1 MSLNVVVKPN
11 ADFTSGNIT
20 RALLNQ
26 AAKPTIAVA
35 GSIGTEEIEALSITG
50 AKIAVNTISGSKM
63 SDGTVGFDKLSNL
76 GRGNVLV
83 GQAKDEDGGI
93 DGGATVTVKL
103 PENGFLVGDGN
114 DVKAMV
120 FDNSAS
126 GAISMSQYTDSSTGD
141 TSFKHDLRNHGV
153 KSAHIA
159 PRSVNLEKLSPN
171 GGTAV
176 TDAATYSALPTYDG
190 TERPDGTHYG
200 LATLTSSEP
209 TVTGLATKGLTLKS
223 NGTSGPLSFGKLS
236 AKELVGSAVLGTA
249 TNGDWEAHGGNENYY
264 AIVESHG
271 YVDKDNVGITPS
283 FVRVVLVCQT
293 GGDAGYAEDDE
304 VDVHSLLS
312 DYENTSNRDFH
323 HSVWASKT
331 QVGVTFYGDDGY
343 MKLTHKA
350 APNEDGVFINKSK
363 WKVKFYVTP

>member
-50 AKIAVNTISGSKM
+50 AKIASDTISGSKM
-63 SDGTVGFDKLSNL
+63 SDGTVSFDKLSNL

-114 DVKAMV
+114 DVRAMV
-120 FDNSAS
+120 FDNSSS

-159 PRSVNLEKLSPN
+159 PRSINLDKLSPN

-176 TDAATYSALPTYDG
+176 TDAATYSTLPTYDG

-209 TVTGLATKGLTLKS
+209 TVAGVATKGLVLKS
-223 NGTSGPLSFGKLS
+223 NGTSGPLSFGGLS
-236 AKELVGSAVLGTA
+236 FKTVEGSADIALT
-249 TNGDWEAHGGNENYY
+249 GDTYMISFDHDL
-264 AIVESHG
+264 
-271 YVDKDNVGITPS
+271 VDKDDAGVVPS
-283 FVRVVLVCQT
+283 YVRCVIRCT
-293 GGDAGYAEDDE
+293 DAAGDAGYAENDE
-304 VDVHSLLS
+304 IDVTSLGNHFEK
-312 DYENTSNRDFH
+312 YAT
-323 HSVWASKT
+323 SVWSNAT
-331 QVGVTFYGDDGY
+331 QVGLTLAMNHAALFAAHKTSPTSGDSETQLDE
-343 MKLTHKA
+343 T
-350 APNEDGVFINKSK
+350 K
-363 WKVKFYVTP
+363 WRVKFYVSP